1 MSNTLKA
8 NQWLRHFQLDI
19 TSNSRRVYANGH
31 QQVEITVS
39 LEPRK
44 GQTISQQ
51 SLDSLT
57 LVQIDDEGNPRV
69 LDHPHLY
76 AHYERDERFVYHNA
90 SGTAPSALMAHSP
103 QSIRRRFYV
112 SSKRPGGTLSQI
124 YALIWKDEDH
134 YFVTNA
140 DPFKSSVVIESIAP
154 VPPANDLF
162 KLSSEPAL
170 TYKLPSSNLN
180 YWDDEFEESVS
191 YFGFADPRTRM
202 VQSEALATPS
212 SHPIYEMN
220 AWDHALIS
228 FQLTNDYSQH
238 RKVTVYE
245 AGQPFTVKSPE
256 SDRVH
261 HQRPGHLLIH
271 MYAKRFYNRHYSS
284 SQTKR
289 SIWKVIDQHGNGY
302 EVEFFVAEA
311 GKHVSFK
318 VNASQA

>member
-1 MSNTLKA
+1 MSSTVKA
-8 NQWLRHFQLDI
+8 NQWLRRFQLDI
-19 TSNSRRVYANGH
+19 TSNSRRVYANGR
-31 QQVEITVS
+31 QQVEITVT
-39 LEPRK
+39 LEPRN
-44 GQTISQQ
+44 GQTISRE
-51 SLDSLT
+51 SLDSLA
-57 LVQIDDEGNPRV
+57 LVQIDDEGIPRV
-69 LDHPHLY
+69 LDQPDLY
-76 AHYERDERFVYHNA
+76 AHTQRDERFIYHNA
-90 SGTAPSALMAHSP
+90 TGSAPSALLASSSKSVH
-103 QSIRRRFYV
+103 RRFYV
-112 SSKRPGGTLSQI
+112 TSKRPGGTLSPI
-124 YALIWKDEDH
+124 YAAIWMDEDH
-134 YFVTNA
+134 LFVTNA
-140 DPFKSSVVIESIAP
+140 EPFKSSVVIESIAP
-154 VPPANDLF
+154 ALGHKELF
-162 KLSSEPAL
+162 QLSVESPL
-170 TYKLPSSNLN
+170 KYKLPSDNLN
-180 YWDDEFEESVS
+180 YWDDEFEESVG
-191 YFGFADPRTRM
+191 YFGFADPRTM
-202 VQSEALATPS
+202 VVQSEALATPS